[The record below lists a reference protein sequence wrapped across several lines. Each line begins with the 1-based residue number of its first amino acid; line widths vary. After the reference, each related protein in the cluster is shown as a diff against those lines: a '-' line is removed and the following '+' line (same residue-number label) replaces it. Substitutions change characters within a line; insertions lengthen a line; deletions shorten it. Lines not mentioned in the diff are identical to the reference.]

1 MRASFLVL
9 CLAASVVRAQ
19 APTGGTSEVEGT
31 EVKPP
36 SPATGQNGQVRTAP
50 PGPDQGPS
58 TVHTVEKGDTLWDLS
73 SKYLGSPWY
82 WPKVWSYNPQIAN
95 PHWIYPGNQVRFFPG
110 NGEETPVQ
118 AEQVIGANGDDE
130 GLQSNE
136 MIGGEDEVQMVRL
149 PIHVK
154 RGEIVV
160 RDGFATP
167 NEVEVA
173 GTLVGSF
180 AETEMLSTYDIVYL
194 EFKDRSAV
202 QVGAS
207 YVVFRPQQKIY
218 HPRSG
223 KFLGYLMQIVGTVK
237 VNGTREPKVRAVVD
251 KAYDDLRRGDRIGP
265 AKERLVDTVN
275 AVPNAVTLQ
284 NLTVVAEVNQNLTV
298 VGDHNRVLIDAGSA
312 QGVQLGN
319 VFTIIRQTDPI
330 TSGVGVDPSANQ
342 DLSLPVEDVGRCM
355 AVDVRE
361 TVTTCQILR
370 SVRELVAGDRAELRA
385 GGPQTAGITR

>member
-9 CLAASVVRAQ
+9 CLAASVARAQ

-154 RGEIVV
+154 TGEIVV
-160 RDGFATP
+160 REAFVTP

-173 GTLVGSF
+173 GTLMGSF

-194 EFKDRSAV
+194 DFKDRSAV

-251 KAYDDLRRGDRIGP
+251 RAFDDLRRGDRIGP

-370 SVRELVAGDRAELRA
+370 SVRELVAGDRAEL
-385 GGPQTAGITR
+385 

>member
-9 CLAASVVRAQ
+9 CLAVSVARAQ

-31 EVKPP
+31 EVKQP
-36 SPATGQNGQVRTAP
+36 PATGQNGQVRTAP
-50 PGPDQGPS
+50 PGPDQAPS

-118 AEQVIGANGDDE
+118 AEQVINANGDDE
-130 GLQSNE
+130 GFQSNE

-154 RGEIVV
+154 TGEIVV
-160 RDGFATP
+160 RQAFATP

-194 EFKDRSAV
+194 DFKDRSAV

-207 YVVFRPQQKIY
+207 YVVFRPQVKIY

-251 KAYDDLRRGDRIGP
+251 KAYDDMRRGDRIGP

-275 AVPNAVTLQ
+275 AVPNTVALQ
-284 NLTVVAEVNQNLTV
+284 NLTVVAEVNQALTV
-298 VGDHNRVLIDAGSA
+298 VGDHNLVLIDAGSA
-312 QGVQLGN
+312 QGVQVGN

-370 SVRELVAGDRAELRA
+370 SIRELVAGDRAELRA

>member
-1 MRASFLVL
+1 MRPSLLVL
-9 CLAASVVRAQ
+9 CLAAPVALAQ
-19 APTGGTSEVEGT
+19 APTGAGSEVEGT
-31 EVKPP
+31 EVKQPP
-36 SPATGQNGQVRTAP
+36 PAQPGQVRTAP
-50 PGPDQGPS
+50 PETDQAG

-95 PHWIYPGNQVRFFPG
+95 PHWIYPGNQVRFFAG
-110 NGEETPVQ
+110 NGEETPVR
-118 AEQVIGANGDDE
+118 AEQVQGMNVDGDDE

-136 MIGGEDEVQMVRL
+136 MVGGEDEVQMVRL
-149 PIHVK
+149 PVQVK
-154 RGEIVV
+154 TGEIVV
-160 RDGFATP
+160 REAFVTP
-167 NEVEVA
+167 NEVEAA
-173 GTLVGSF
+173 GSIVGSF
-180 AETEMLSTYDIVYL
+180 AETEMLSQYDIVYL
-194 EFKDRSAV
+194 NFKDRSAV

-223 KFLGYLMQIVGTVK
+223 RFLGFLMQIVGTVK
-237 VNGTREPKVRAVVD
+237 VNGTREPRVRAVVERSF
-251 KAYDDLRRGDRIGP
+251 DDLRRGDRIGP
-265 AKERLVDTVN
+265 ARERLVDTVRPVAN
-275 AVPNAVTLQ
+275 AVALKD
-284 NLTVVAEVNQNLTV
+284 LTVVAEVNQSLTV

-312 QGVQLGN
+312 QGVQAGN

-342 DLSLPVEDVGRCM
+342 DLSFPVEDVGQCM

-370 SVRELVAGDRAELRA
+370 SIRELVAGDRVELRA